1 MNNQVQTYDQ
11 MVLKVQQ
18 WLNNTYRGDKRF
30 NEVPE
35 NGKTGWPTIYGLRRA
50 LQIVENLP
58 EGSNAFGPKTYEK
71 CPNVNQG
78 DTGDIVY
85 IIQGGLWCKGYN
97 PGGFDGKY
105 GIDTYGGC
113 QKTKK

>member
-35 NGKTGWPTIYGLRRA
+35 NGKTEWPTIYGLRRA
-50 LQIVENLP
+50 LQP
-58 EGSNAFGPKTYEK
+58 
-71 CPNVNQG
+71 
-78 DTGDIVY
+78 
-85 IIQGGLWCKGYN
+85 CKKVF
-97 PGGFDGKY
+97 PSSSSF
-105 GIDTYGGC
+105 IRSLI
-113 QKTKK
+113 